1 VNPRVRSVVVA
12 ILAAAVSSLSIA
24 APAAAQ
30 DSHYWTLQYGPQ
42 SSLLGGAVIG
52 SVDDVSATFY
62 NPGALS
68 LASDVAFAVS
78 ADVFEITG
86 VILEGGGGEGVD
98 LGNSKSGVRPSMIA
112 GAIKRGLLGGGGILA
127 YSALTRARGTQD
139 LTGVLLLSR
148 EDLPPELDLDEAV
161 GGVAFTGRFNDFWGG
176 LTYSQALGEHFGL
189 GVTWYGAVRSQ
200 ERRREAIGQL
210 IGTDGSGLA
219 EIDIAS
225 GSYTAYRTLFKVGA
239 SAGTGPI
246 TGGLTLTT
254 PSIQLGGSGD
264 LSFNQSAFG
273 TDTVALAAGVQPDLS
288 ATYKSPLSV
297 GAGLAW
303 RIGGARL
310 HGSLEW
316 FDKVE
321 TYFVMQGED
330 VVAQEPAD
338 RTIPLDA
345 VQEQDEVLNWALG
358 LEYAFSPR
366 VNAYLSYYTDNSTL
380 TDEVER
386 AGLGILPFNISNV
399 NLGTDFVVKSA
410 RLTLGFGFGW
420 GSKVDQELT
429 NILRQEDPDFVATYV
444 FRSIKLLFGFEIGV
458 G

>member
-1 VNPRVRSVVVA
+1 MILRLRLAA
-12 ILAAAVSSLSIA
+12 ILAVTVGFLSIGT
-24 APAAAQ
+24 PAAAQ

-68 LASDVAFAVS
+68 LASSVAFAVS
-78 ADVFEITG
+78 ADVFEVTG
-86 VILEGGGGEGVD
+86 VILEDGGGAGVD
-98 LGNSKSGVRPSMIA
+98 LGNAKSGLRPSMIA
-112 GAIKRGLLGGGGILA
+112 GTIKRGLLGGGGILA

-139 LTGVLLLSR
+139 LSGVLLLAG
-148 EDLPPELDLDEAV
+148 EDLPPELGLEDAV

-200 ERRREAIGQL
+200 ERRTESIGQS
-210 IGTDGSGLA
+210 IGTDGSGSA
-219 EIDIAS
+219 EIDIGS

-264 LSFNQSAFG
+264 LSFNESAFG
-273 TDTVALAAGVQPDLS
+273 TDTVALAASVQPNLS

-303 RIGGARL
+303 RIGNARL
-310 HGSLEW
+310 HGSAEW
-316 FDKVE
+316 FDAIQP
-321 TYFVMQGED
+321 YFVMQGED

-338 RTIPLDA
+338 RIIPVDA

-358 LEYAFSPR
+358 LEYAFSPK

-386 AGLGILPFNISNV
+386 AGLGVLPFNISNV
-399 NLGTDFVVKSA
+399 NLGTDFVLKSA
-410 RLTLGFGFGW
+410 RLTIGFGFGW
-420 GSKVDQELT
+420 GSTVDEELT
-429 NILRQEDPDFVATYV
+429 DLLRQEDPDFEATYV
-444 FRSIKLLFGFEIGV
+444 FRSMKLLFGFEIGV

>member
-1 VNPRVRSVVVA
+1 LSLRVRS
-12 ILAAAVSSLSIA
+12 LVSSICAGVGLLSA
-24 APAAAQ
+24 TAPAAAQ
-30 DSHYWTLQYGPQ
+30 DSHYWTLQYGPR

-62 NPGALS
+62 NPGGLS
-68 LASDVAFAVS
+68 LASDLAFAVS
-78 ADVFEITG
+78 ADVFEVTG

-98 LGNSKSGVRPSMIA
+98 LGNAKSGLRPSMIA
-112 GAIKRGLLGGGGILA
+112 GTLKRGLLGGRGILA
-127 YSALTRARGTQD
+127 YSALTRSRGTQD
-139 LTGVLLLSR
+139 LSGVLLLSG
-148 EDLPPELDLDEAV
+148 EDLPPELELEDAV
-161 GGVAFTGRFNDFWGG
+161 GGVAFTGRFNDFWSGI
-176 LTYSQALGEHFGL
+176 TYSQGFGDHFGL

-200 ERRREAIGQL
+200 ERRTESIGQS

-219 EIDIAS
+219 EITILS
-225 GSYTAYRTLFKVGA
+225 GSYTAYRTLFKLGGFVA
-239 SAGTGPI
+239 TGPI

-254 PSIQLGGSGD
+254 PSIRLGGSGD
-264 LSFNQSAFG
+264 LSFNESAFG
-273 TDTVALAAGVQPDLS
+273 TDTVALAASVQPDLS

-297 GAGLAW
+297 GAGLSW
-303 RIGGARL
+303 RIGGARV
-310 HGSLEW
+310 HGSFEW

-321 TYFVMQGED
+321 SYFVMQGED
-330 VVAQEPAD
+330 VRALEPAD
-338 RTIPLDA
+338 QIIPVDA

-358 LEYAFSPR
+358 LEYAFSPK

-386 AGLGILPFNISNV
+386 AGLGVLPFNISNV

-420 GSKVDQELT
+420 GSKLDQNLT
-429 NILRQEDPDFVATYV
+429 DLLRQEDPDFVATYV
-444 FRSIKLLFGFEIGV
+444 FRSMKLLFGFEIGV

>member
-1 VNPRVRSVVVA
+1 VTQRLRPFLTVIVVA
-12 ILAAAVSSLSIA
+12 GAGLLSTT
-24 APAAAQ
+24 APATAQ
-30 DSHYWTLQYGPQ
+30 DSHYWTLQYGPR

-68 LASDVAFAVS
+68 LASDLAFAVS
-78 ADVFEITG
+78 ADVFEVTG

-98 LGNSKSGVRPSMIA
+98 LGNSKSGLRPSLIA
-112 GAIKRGLLGGGGILA
+112 GTLKRGLLGGGGVLA
-127 YSALTRARGTQD
+127 YSALTRGRGTQD
-139 LTGVLLLSR
+139 LAGAALLSG
-148 EDLPPELDLDEAV
+148 EDLRPELDLQDAV
-161 GGVAFTGRFNDFWGG
+161 GGVAFTGRFDDFWGG

-210 IGTDGSGLA
+210 INTDGSGSS
-219 EIDIAS
+219 EIDIS
-225 GSYTAYRTLFKVGA
+225 GGSYTAYRTLFKLGGSFA
-239 SAGTGPI
+239 TGPI

-273 TDTVALAAGVQPDLS
+273 TDTVALAASVQPDLS

-316 FDKVE
+316 FDAIAP
-321 TYFVMQGED
+321 YFVMQGED
-330 VVAQEPAD
+330 VPAQEPPD
-338 RTIPLDA
+338 RIIPVDA

-358 LEYAFSPR
+358 LEYAFTPKVS
-366 VNAYLSYYTDNSTL
+366 AYLSYYTDNSTL

-386 AGLGILPFNISNV
+386 AGLGVLPFNISNV

-410 RLTLGFGFGW
+410 RLMLGFGFGW
-420 GSKVDQELT
+420 GSKVDQNLT
-429 NILRQEDPDFVATYV
+429 DLLRERDPDFVATYV
-444 FRSIKLLFGFEIGV
+444 FRSMKLLFGFEIGV

>member
-1 VNPRVRSVVVA
+1 MNSRVRSVVVA
-12 ILAAAVSSLSIA
+12 ILAAAVGSLSIA
-24 APAAAQ
+24 ASAAAQ
-30 DSHYWTLQYGPQ
+30 DSHYWTLQYGPR

-78 ADVFEITG
+78 ADVFEVTG

-98 LGNSKSGVRPSMIA
+98 LGNAKSGLRPSMIA
-112 GAIKRGLLGGGGILA
+112 GTIKQGLLGGGGILA

-139 LTGVLLLSR
+139 LSGVLLLSG
-148 EDLPPELDLDEAV
+148 EDLSPELDLEDAV

-200 ERRREAIGQL
+200 ERRSEAIGQL
-210 IGTDGSGLA
+210 IGTDGSGSA
-219 EIDIAS
+219 EIDIS
-225 GSYTAYRTLFKVGA
+225 GGSYTAYRTLFKLGGFA
-239 SAGTGPI
+239 TTGPI
-246 TGGLTLTT
+246 TGGVTLTT

-264 LSFNQSAFG
+264 LSFNESAFG
-273 TDTVALAAGVQPDLS
+273 TDTVALAAGIQTDLS

-303 RIGGARL
+303 RIGDARL
-310 HGSLEW
+310 HGSFEW

-321 TYFVMQGED
+321 SYFVMQGED
-330 VVAQEPAD
+330 VVALEPPD
-338 RTIPLDA
+338 RIIPVDA

-358 LEYAFSPR
+358 LEYAFSPK

-386 AGLGILPFNISNV
+386 AGLGVLPFNISNV

-410 RLTLGFGFGW
+410 RLTLGFGFGF

-429 NILRQEDPDFVATYV
+429 NILRQEDPDFEATYV

-458 G
+458 S

>member
-1 VNPRVRSVVVA
+1 MNLRVRSRLTVLVVVA
-12 ILAAAVSSLSIA
+12 GLLAAT

-30 DSHYWTLQYGPQ
+30 DSHYWTLQYGPR

-78 ADVFEITG
+78 ADVFEVTG
-86 VILEGGGGEGVD
+86 VILEGGGGAGVN
-98 LGNSKSGVRPSMIA
+98 LGNAKSGLRPSMIA
-112 GAIKRGLLGGGGILA
+112 GTIKKGLLGGGGILA

-139 LTGVLLLSR
+139 LSGMLLRSG
-148 EDLPPELDLDEAV
+148 EDLSPEFGLEDVV

-176 LTYSQALGEHFGL
+176 ITYSQALGEHFGL

-210 IGTDGSGLA
+210 IETDGSGSA
-219 EIDIAS
+219 AIDIAS

-273 TDTVALAAGVQPDLS
+273 TDTVALAASLQPDLS

-316 FDKVE
+316 FDAIQP
-321 TYFVMQGED
+321 YFVMRGED

-338 RTIPLDA
+338 RIIPVDA

-358 LEYAFSPR
+358 LEYAFSPK

-386 AGLGILPFNISNV
+386 AGLGVLPFNISNV
-399 NLGTDFVVKSA
+399 NLGTDFAVKSA

-429 NILRQEDPDFVATYV
+429 NVLNQEDPDFVATYV
-444 FRSIKLLFGFEIGV
+444 FRSMKLLFGFEIGV